1 MEWLN
6 ANDIQP
12 QDETWVV
19 GYSKQ
24 WIDQNSNTKGLR
36 ICYYNNGKWSSV
48 NYSKEEGKFVI
59 TEEKPETWTVI
70 AINNEKT
77 KKEKIIDNLMI
88 LLELSGDGGFS
99 PFTKKEQDD
108 MYNFLIKLKN
118 N

>member
-6 ANDIQP
+6 ANDIQS
-12 QDETWVV
+12 QDETGVV

-48 NYSKEEGKFVI
+48 NYSKEEEKFVI

-77 KKEKIIDNLMI
+77 KNEKIIDNLVI

-99 PFTKKEQDD
+99 QFTKKEQDD
-108 MYNFLIKLKN
+108 MYNFLIELKN

>member
-1 MEWLN
+1 M
-6 ANDIQP
+6 
-12 QDETWVV
+12 T
-19 GYSKQ
+19 K
-24 WIDQNSNTKGLR
+24 NSNTKGIR

-48 NYSKEEGKFVI
+48 NYSKEDGKFVI

-70 AINNEKT
+70 AINDEKT
-77 KKEKIIDNLMI
+77 KNEKIIDNLMI